1 MTPLELLLALAAA
14 VVFLPPLLLLL
25 NVASLALVDLAW
37 LLTGR
42 RRRTTTSGTSDPAS
56 GPYRRPASLSVVI
69 PSWNGRELLEK
80 FLPSVIRAASFHP
93 DNEVIVVDNG
103 SEDGTAEWVRRQ
115 SPETAAG
122 GSEPEL
128 VRLLRSERN
137 LGFGAG
143 NNAGVRVA
151 RNPIVVV
158 LNNDMRVEP
167 DCFQRLLEG
176 FTDPGVFAVSAQV
189 FFLDQ
194 GKRREETGLTEGRF
208 EKGFFQLGHL
218 VEDVSTLYPTFY
230 AGGGSTAYDRA
241 KFLELGGFDS
251 LFHPFY
257 VEDADLS
264 YNAWKRGWKVLYQP
278 AAVVYHEH
286 RGTIGRHFSATRI
299 DAILKKNHI
308 LMVWKNVHRWSWLAQ
323 HFCCL
328 YAGLVFS
335 VFARPGPTRPT
346 LAGYGGA
353 LRFWGRVLERRW
365 QARCLSTIGDGEALL
380 RPLPAYYRDRFVPP
394 PPLEEGRPLR
404 FLFLSPYSLDPPTHG
419 GAVFMRQAVRALARR
434 HEVHLLSFVDR
445 PEEVETNRALERCLS
460 SVECVVRDFRPRR
473 DWLGL
478 LPYSVRCFL
487 SLEFHRRVQRLIW
500 EHEIDL
506 VQVEY
511 TQMGQFAGGWCHTPT
526 ALFEHDVY
534 FQSARRSLG
543 QARSATEW
551 LQTFWEW
558 VRALRYELRLLRRM
572 DLVETCS
579 EAERRLLE
587 SFLGRGAPPIRGTL
601 RAAVDTGDYVPV
613 FAGRTP
619 ETLLFVGNF
628 RHAPNL
634 GGLRFLVRQV
644 MPALRAKRPNAE
656 LLVAGAY
663 PPPEVE
669 TLCRQPGVHL
679 LGMVPEIREVMA
691 RYALFLC
698 PIFSGSGVRVKI
710 LEAFAA
716 GMPVVSTPLGVEGLD
731 VADGQEL
738 LLAGDARRFVSAIIE
753 LLEHPERADAL
764 ARRARRRVEQ
774 QWDAGIVLER
784 LEHAYWELLRER
796 RSVIPAGVPLVT
808 TSSRSS

>member
-25 NVASLALVDLAW
+25 NAASLALVDLAW

-42 RRRTTTSGTSDPAS
+42 RRRTTTSGTSEAAS

-103 SEDGTAEWVRRQ
+103 SEDGTAEWVRSQ

-143 NNAGVRVA
+143 NNAGVRAA

-286 RGTIGRHFSATRI
+286 RGTIGRHFSAARI

-308 LMVWKNVHRWSWLAQ
+308 LMVWKNVHGWIWLAR

-353 LRFWGRVLERRW
+353 LRFWGRALERRW
-365 QARCLSTIGDGEALL
+365 QARCLSTIGDDEALL

-419 GAVFMRQAVRALARR
+419 GAVFMRQAVRTLARR

-460 SVECVVRDFRPRR
+460 SVECVVRDFPPRR

-478 LPYSVRCFL
+478 LPYGVRCFL
-487 SLEFHRRVQRLIW
+487 SPEFHRRVQRLIW

-534 FQSARRSLG
+534 FQSVRRALG

-551 LQTFWEW
+551 LQTCLEW

-587 SFLGRGAPPIRGTL
+587 SFLGRGAPPIRGAL
-601 RAAVDTGDYVPV
+601 RAAVDTGDYAPV
-613 FAGRTP
+613 FTGRKP

-644 MPALRAKRPNAE
+644 MPALRANRPNAE

-663 PPPEVE
+663 PPSEVE
-669 TLCRQPGVHL
+669 TLCCQPGVHL

-691 RYALFLC
+691 HYALFLC

-738 LLAGDARRFVSAIIE
+738 LLARDARRFVSAIIE
-753 LLEHPERADAL
+753 LLEHPERAEAL

-774 QWDAGIVLER
+774 EWDASIVLER
-784 LEHAYWELLRER
+784 LEHAYWELLRQR
-796 RSVIPAGVPLVT
+796 RSVIPARVPLVE